1 MTHWEEVAR
10 RERKRKAWRVV
21 CWLTVAAAFVVIGSQ
36 HEVGIDR
43 HLDDFGQGWR
53 LLAWALSMGSA
64 MWLAVDYQ
72 HNHYRDDDGRCTY
85 CGEKWDSFDG

>member
-1 MTHWEEVAR
+1 MARWSDIAKR
-10 RERKRKAWRVV
+10 RERKRKVWRVV
-21 CWLTVAAAFVVIGSQ
+21 CWLTIAVAFVVIGSQ
-36 HEVGIDR
+36 HADIYG

-72 HNHYRDDDGRCTY
+72 HNNYRDADRQCTY
-85 CGEKWDSFDG
+85 CGEKS